1 VRGVTDM
8 AGAFDGKVALVTG
21 AGDELGLGFHHASYF
36 ARHGARVVVNDY
48 GGGTQGLSSQGVDPD
63 VAEHAAAKIRAD
75 GGHAISNNG
84 SVANPEDA
92 AAMVQQALDEWGRVD
107 ILVNN
112 AGFASSQLF
121 PEVDPDEM
129 QRHVGVTLLGC
140 LNTMRAAWPHF
151 VAQQSGRVVN
161 TGSAACFGNPIASYA
176 STKAGLFGLT
186 RTAAL
191 FGAPHDIHVNL
202 LLPAAFSRLTDGLP
216 ESDFK
221 AQLRDDFGAGRVSP
235 VVGFLCRE
243 ECTVTAEAFSVGG
256 GRFAR
261 IVYAASPAPQID
273 DSMESVAQ
281 AMPGVLAASDLSVL
295 QSTHD
300 DMVNLG
306 FPPET

>member
-1 VRGVTDM
+1 M

-21 AGDELGLGFHHASYF
+21 AGDELGLGFHHARYL
-36 ARHGARVVVNDY
+36 ARHGARVVVNDF
-48 GGGTQGLSSQGVDPD
+48 GGGTQGLASQGVDPD
-63 VAEHAAAKIRAD
+63 VAERAAAKIREE
-75 GGHAISNNG
+75 GGQAIGNNG
-84 SVANPEDA
+84 SVADADDA
-92 AAMVQQALDEWGRVD
+92 AAMGQQALDEWGQID

-112 AGFASSQLF
+112 AGFASSQMF
-121 PEVDPDEM
+121 PDVDTDEM

-151 VAQQSGRVVN
+151 VAQQAGRIVN

-191 FGAPHDIHVNL
+191 FGAPSNIHVNL

-221 AQLRDDFGAGRVSP
+221 AQLRDDFGAARVSP
-235 VVGFLCRE
+235 VVGFLCRDDCE
-243 ECTVTAEAFSVGG
+243 ITSEAFSVGG
-256 GRFAR
+256 GRFSR

-273 DSMESVAQ
+273 DSMEAVAQ
-281 AMPGVLAASDLSVL
+281 AMPDVLSASDLTVL

-306 FPPET
+306 FPPEE